1 MMRISI
7 ITVCY
12 NAERTIEQTI
22 SSVLRQS
29 YPDIEYIIIDGAS
42 TDHTTDIVE
51 QYRSGIAA
59 VISEPDNGIYDAM
72 NKGVSVATGD
82 YVQFLGADD
91 CLVTVDAIQ
100 RVVDAMKDSVDV
112 LSAHCIAVDE
122 KYLCETIASNA
133 PAQAHDASV
142 LPFMPHTGIFMK
154 RSLLQQEGFDV
165 SYRIAA
171 DLKLLLKLYYTPEI
185 QFQYVDFPV
194 TYFSL
199 GGISNKN
206 RILAERE
213 NQRLF
218 QELNLVQKPYTNP
231 ENGVSERMKIF
242 IRAGLDYLHLLG
254 SVRCLVGNWHRHHCA
269 WRNCRWCKGKDG

>member
-22 SSVLRQS
+22 CSVLKQS
-29 YPDIEYIIIDGAS
+29 YPHIEYIIIDGGS
-42 TDHTTDIVE
+42 TDHTMDIVGR
-51 QYRSGIAA
+51 YRSEIAT
-59 VISEPDNGIYDAM
+59 VISESDNGIYDAM
-72 NKGVSVATGD
+72 NKGVCVATGD

-91 CLVTVDAIQ
+91 CLVDVDAIQ
-100 RVVDAMKDSVDV
+100 RVVDAMKTGIDV

-122 KYLCETIASNA
+122 KYLCETVASNVSA
-133 PAQAHDASV
+133 RAVDDSI

-154 RSLLQQEGFDV
+154 RSLLKQECFDT
-165 SYRIAA
+165 SYHISA
-171 DLKLLLKLYYTPEI
+171 DLKLLLKLYYMPEI

-199 GGISNKN
+199 GGVSN
-206 RILAERE
+206 RAPILAERE

-218 QELNLVQKPYTNP
+218 HELGLAHKSYANP
-231 ENGVSERMKIF
+231 ENRLREQMKTF
-242 IRAGLDYLHLLG
+242 IRSGLDSLHLLG
-254 SVRCLVGNWHRHHCA
+254 GVRCRLGSWRKHHCA
-269 WRNCRWCKGKDG
+269 WRNCRWCKGNEC